1 MDVSDSTLKTVLEGS
16 KQYLVPLYQRPYAWK
31 SNNWDQ
37 IWEDLI
43 QLVSDQANDSGA
55 THFTG
60 TLVLDTASVN
70 PELTEFLVVDGQQRL
85 TTLSIILAALASIH
99 EQNGDPDSAKRI
111 REQFLVNQYAK
122 SQATRHKLK
131 PANFDQEIYTAAID
145 GQVRRSSD
153 SSIDNAF
160 EYFQRKIQKAMDD
173 GISQDSLETAL
184 LNGVKFVTITTKK
197 EDNVYRIF
205 ESINNTGI
213 ALTQADL
220 IRNLVFMK
228 LQEDGELIHERVW
241 LPIQKDLDS
250 DSLESLFWIDAQ
262 WRRPETRKL
271 DTYEY
276 QKRHI
281 GSLTKEQLVDYLE
294 NILKIAN
301 AMRRFQTSV
310 ASSQDALEKTLGRL
324 RLLRL
329 PSSHVLIIRISYLL
343 ETSQISY
350 DQAVSALRT
359 LESYLIRRSIAGV
372 AINSL
377 GGILASCSFGLG
389 TDADQRVHDYLS
401 FGKRRFIKND
411 EIKKQLLE
419 SPIYNRGRRQ
429 HLQLLLQW
437 LLEEKQG
444 KDSIDFSDMSMEH
457 ILPQSLSKNAE
468 MEFSE
473 TVNDGRDVGEVHEEI
488 VNLIGNLTLTNYNS
502 ELSNKPFS
510 QKRSEW
516 LAKTSVIE
524 NQEIA
529 KKDQWG
535 EQEILTRCEEMSE
548 MVCELWVSPNEDL
561 IDTEP
566 ISSGQR
572 IDNLVAKIPAGKWAS
587 YGDIA
592 EVVGTSNQAVGQRL
606 TKGQA
611 DGAWRVLRISG
622 QIAPGFK
629 WGTYSE
635 HSGKDPIS
643 VLEAEGLVFD
653 ETGSAALEQK
663 ISLEELF
670 ELHSQTED

>member
-16 KQYLVPLYQRPYAWK
+16 KQYLVPLYQRPYAWN

-37 IWEDLI
+37 IWQDLI
-43 QLVSDQANDSGA
+43 QLVRDQADDSGA

-85 TTLSIILAALASIH
+85 TTLSVILAALASFH
-99 EQNGDPDSAKRI
+99 EKNDDRESAKRI

-131 PANFDQEIYTAAID
+131 PANFDQEVYVAAVD
-145 GQVRRSSD
+145 GKVRRSSD

-160 EYFQRKIQKAMDD
+160 EYFQRKIQKAVDG
-173 GISQDSLETAL
+173 GISYDSLETAL

-228 LQEDGELIHERVW
+228 LQEDGELVHERVW
-241 LPIQKDLDS
+241 LPIQRDLDS
-250 DSLESLFWIDAQ
+250 ESLESLFWIDAQ

-271 DTYEY
+271 DTFEY

-281 GSLTKEQLVDYLE
+281 GSLSKKELIGYLE

-301 AMRRFQTSV
+301 AMRRFQ
-310 ASSQDALEKTLGRL
+310 AADSSSNDPLEKTLGRL
-324 RLLRL
+324 ALLRL
-329 PSSHVLIIRISYLL
+329 PSTHVLIIRISYLL
-343 ETSQISY
+343 ETNQISY
-350 DQAVSALRT
+350 DRAVAALRS

-377 GGILASCSFGLG
+377 GGILASCSYGLG
-389 TDADQRVHDYLS
+389 EDADVRVHEYLS
-401 FGKRRFIKND
+401 SGKRRFIKND
-411 EIKKQLLE
+411 EIRKQLLD

-444 KDSIDFSDMSMEH
+444 KDSINFSEH
-457 ILPQSLSKNAE
+457 ILPQSLSKSAE

-473 TVNDGRDVGEVHEEI
+473 TVDESKDVTQVHEEV

-510 QKRSEW
+510 RKRSEW

-524 NQEIA
+524 NHEIA
-529 KKDQWG
+529 KKEEWG
-535 EQEILTRCEEMSE
+535 EKEIIARCEDIAA
-548 MVCELWVSPNEDL
+548 MVCELWVGPNEKLVDS
-561 IDTEP
+561 EP

-572 IDNLVAKIPAGKWAS
+572 IDNLVGKIPEGKWAS

-606 TKGQA
+606 AKSQA
-611 DGAWRVLRISG
+611 DGAWRVLRVNG
-622 QIAPGFK
+622 QVAPGFK
-629 WGTYSE
+629 WDSYSE
-635 HSGKDPIS
+635 YSGKDPIQ
-643 VLEAEGLVFD
+643 VLEEEGLVFD
-653 ETGSAALEQK
+653 ETGSASPDQK

-670 ELHSQTED
+670 ELQYQSED